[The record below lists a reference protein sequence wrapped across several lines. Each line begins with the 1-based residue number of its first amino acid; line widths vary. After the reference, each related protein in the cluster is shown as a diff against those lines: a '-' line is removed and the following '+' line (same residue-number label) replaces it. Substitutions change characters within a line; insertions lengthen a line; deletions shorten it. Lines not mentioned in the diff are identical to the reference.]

1 MRKTIYLIALV
12 GALFISCKKEGTAST
27 VESKNPDQIGITVSK
42 SANIEMVKKLT
53 AMAENSD
60 FPNFKANFAP
70 KAVIHDNMNDISI
83 DENIKMLEDI
93 KANGMTISLS
103 KKPLIWE
110 IINDK
115 ADEKTGVKN
124 YVFTYYDATFSRGG
138 KSVVINYNMIFAIKD
153 GKVVEEWDIYDSAPI
168 LNLLK

>member
-1 MRKTIYLIALV
+1 MKKTISLIALV
-12 GALFISCKKEGTAST
+12 GLLFISCKKEGTAST
-27 VESKNPDQIGITVSK
+27 VETKNPDQIGIMVIK

-93 KANGMTISLS
+93 KANGMTISLV
-103 KKPLIWE
+103 L
-110 IINDK
+110 
-115 ADEKTGVKN
+115 
-124 YVFTYYDATFSRGG
+124 YVLC
-138 KSVVINYNMIFAIKD
+138 I
-153 GKVVEEWDIYDSAPI
+153 
-168 LNLLK
+168 

>member
-1 MRKTIYLIALV
+1 MKKTISLIALV
-12 GALFISCKKEGTAST
+12 GLLFISCKKEGTAST
-27 VESKNPDQIGITVSK
+27 VEAKNPDQIGITVSK

-70 KAVIHDNMNDISI
+70 KAVIHDNMNDINI

-124 YVFTYYDATFSRGG
+124 YVFTYYGATFSKGD

-153 GKVVEEWDIYDSAPI
+153 GKIVEEWDIYDSAPI

>member
-1 MRKTIYLIALV
+1 MKKTISLIALV
-12 GALFISCKKEGTAST
+12 GLLFISCKKEGTASA
-27 VESKNPDQIGITVSK
+27 VEAKNPDQIGITVSK

-53 AMAENSD
+53 AMAENSE
-60 FPNFKANFAP
+60 FQNFKANFAP
-70 KAVIHDNMNDISI
+70 NAVIHDNMKDISI
-83 DENIKMLEDI
+83 DENIKILEDI

-115 ADEKTGVKN
+115 ANKKTGVKN

-168 LNLLK
+168 MNLLK

>member
-27 VESKNPDQIGITVSK
+27 VESKNSDQIGITVSK

-60 FPNFKANFAP
+60 FTNFKANFAP
-70 KAVIHDNMNDISI
+70 NAVIHDNMKDISI
-83 DENIKMLEDI
+83 DENIKILEDI

-168 LNLLK
+168 MNLLK